1 MSDDFGGAF
10 DTIKDIVRGTADVV
24 STLDTIKDIC
34 DGTCI
39 ALMVAMAI
47 PFAAPVIAPVVST
60 YRSVEPFLGKVIEIG
75 GAAVQYMGIVIDVMD
90 ATDDLIKGDFD
101 SFINEVSALADRA
114 MND

>member
-10 DTIKDIVRGTADVV
+10 DTIKDIAKGAADVV
-24 STLDTIKDIC
+24 DTLSTVKDIC

-60 YRSVEPFLGKVIEIG
+60 YRSVEPFLGKVIDVG
-75 GAAVQYMGIVIDVMD
+75 GAAVQYMGIVVQVMD
-90 ATDDLIKGDFD
+90 AADDLIKGDFD
-101 SFINEVSALADRA
+101 AFINDVSSLADQA